1 MGRRRKQTTE
11 VSTDC
16 FPEDYFIAKYIGE
29 TNKHLSNNNEY
40 TIKITQ
46 DLFYRTYT
54 ISVIYN
60 KTTETEMNYET
71 AYSSKIDIRNQ
82 WEV

>member
-1 MGRRRKQTTE
+1 MRRSKNEE
-11 VSTDC
+11 VSVDC
-16 FPEDYFIAKYIGE
+16 FPDDYFEAKYIGK
-29 TNKHLSNNNEY
+29 TNKHFHHNSKY
-40 TIKITQ
+40 IVKITQ

-60 KTTETEMNYET
+60 KTTEIEMNYET